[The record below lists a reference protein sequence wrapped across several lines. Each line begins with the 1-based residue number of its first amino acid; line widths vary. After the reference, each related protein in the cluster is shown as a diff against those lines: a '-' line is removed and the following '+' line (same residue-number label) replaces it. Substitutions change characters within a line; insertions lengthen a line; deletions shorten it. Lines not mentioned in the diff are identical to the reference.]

1 MKLYLVIN
9 TLECGGAERYV
20 QNIARCM
27 TKRGHDV
34 TVVVFDNSAQHYP
47 IDGAQVL
54 DLGERGWRS
63 LWGRIVKLRRLVKR
77 GKPDVVLAVQNTV
90 NMTAIVATLGLP
102 VTVVTKEDMLP
113 FDTLWLARRLYW
125 IIYRFADGVICVSR
139 KIKGQLIALGVSR
152 HLCMVIHNPVDCE
165 LVREQSFEYEPLNG
179 WECMPWLVSVNNL
192 SWYKDYDTLLRAFA
206 AVVDKLVCG
215 LVVIGSG
222 PQQERLERLRSEL
235 GLRAYVRF
243 IGTRDNPFP
252 YMRRAAIAVSSSI
265 SEGFPHCMTE
275 AMACGTPVVCTSVGW
290 TDDIITDGVDGVI
303 VPPRDPNAM
312 AKAILD
318 LMRDYQRR
326 KAIGLAGQNRARDF
340 DIDAI
345 CEKHERYFGILG
357 VK

>member
-9 TLECGGAERYV
+9 TLECGGAERFV
-20 QNIARCM
+20 QNMARGM
-27 TKRGHDV
+27 SKRGHDV
-34 TVVVFDNSAQHYP
+34 AVVVFDNHAQHYSIVGANV
-47 IDGAQVL
+47 IDLQARGL
-54 DLGERGWRS
+54 FSLGQRLSR
-63 LWGRIVKLRRLVKR
+63 LRRLVKL
-77 GKPDVVLAVQNTV
+77 GKPDVVLSVQNTV
-90 NMTAIVATLGLP
+90 NMTTVWATLGLP
-102 VTVVTKEDMLP
+102 VTVVLHESMMP
-113 FDTLWLARRLYW
+113 FDTRWIIRRLYW
-125 IIYRFADGVICVSR
+125 LFYRFADGVICISR
-139 KIKGQLIALGVSR
+139 KIREQVVALGVPR
-152 HLCMVIHNPVDCE
+152 DKCVVINNPVDCAF
-165 LVREQSFEYEPLNG
+165 VQNQADEYEPLNG

-326 KAIGLAGQNRARDF
+326 KAIGLAGQNRAQDF
-340 DIDAI
+340 DVDAI